1 MTPEALIQ
9 SITEAYRTPNKDNK
23 LPQKVY
29 RGTKASVS
37 AYAEDQFA
45 RYLRSKIPSNLEIW
59 IDPQIRHQT
68 ALKDNSKSLK
78 RLFRPDICIVDG
90 GEVKM
95 IFEIK
100 IDLGF
105 MRRNIENYLS
115 NRDKELGIFK
125 NGPSHCKIKGK
136 EPVIVNFDACPSCN
150 FIIFSPDYS
159 NIAEIAGKRRNKTIF
174 ILGINHPN
182 DDPPDYTAQQAA
194 FRALENKLCKTL
206 NGKRSKK

>member
-1 MTPEALIQ
+1 LTSEDLIQ
-9 SITEAYRTPNKDNK
+9 SIQEAYRTSNKDNA
-23 LPQKVY
+23 LPPKVY
-29 RGTKASVS
+29 RGTKAPVS

-45 RYLRSKIPSNLEIW
+45 RYLRSKISPHFEIW
-59 IDPQIRHQT
+59 IDSQIRHQT
-68 ALKDNSKSLK
+68 ALKDNSTSHK

-95 IFEIK
+95 VFEIK

-105 MRRNIENYLS
+105 IRRTIETYLS
-115 NRDKELGIFK
+115 VRDKELEIFK

-136 EPVIVNFDACPSCN
+136 EPVAVSFDACPPCN

-159 NIAEIAGKRRNKTIF
+159 TIAKIAGERRNKTIF
-174 ILGINHPN
+174 ILGKNHPN
-182 DDPPDYTAQQAA
+182 DDPPDYIAQPDA
-194 FRALENKLCKTL
+194 FTALEDKLNKTL